1 MSGWHVEPLGG
12 GLGAWAMAWDHL
24 NRRLNGGHPLLD
36 SRFVDAL
43 LTHFGAGDEYLC
55 AHRNGQGVDG
65 LCLLRRKGPGRWE
78 SFLPDQAPLGP
89 LLLADAA
96 MLGTLVRDLPGRCL
110 ALDLLC
116 IDPRFSPEA
125 AAWPGPLGE
134 SGHALTIDVDFS
146 TGAAAYWAARPKKL
160 VANLNRYRRR
170 AEAAGWVPRLVHHTA
185 SGDLPAALDR
195 YGALESAGWKG
206 RAGTA
211 VAADNPQG
219 RFYLD
224 VLTRFAASGEAAV
237 HEYRFGERLAA
248 SRLTIAGP
256 AMSSTPTPRP
266 TSWPGRAASVRS
278 CTGPSIGTA
287 RCSACTPWSPAG
299 AGRRR
304 RRRERRARRA
314 LLPRRADG
322 NGDARAR
329 RVTGHLR
336 APPSPRGWR
345 RRRG

>member
-1 MSGWHVEPLGG
+1 MSGWHVERLGG

-96 MLGTLVRDLPGRCL
+96 MLGTLVRDLPGSCL

-116 IDPRFSPEA
+116 VDPRFSPDA
-125 AAWPGPLGE
+125 AAWPGPLRQ

-160 VANLNRYRRR
+160 IGNLNRYRRR

-185 SGDLPAALDR
+185 PGDLSAALQR

-256 AMSSTPTPRP
+256 AMIVALKTAYDESLAEYA
-266 TSWPGRAASVRS
+266 PGRLLLRDLLDEAFARGQTGSFEFYTNATPDQLAWASGQRPIVHR
-278 CTGPSIGTA
+278 TLY
-287 RCSACTPWSPAG
+287 RN
-299 AGRRR
+299 
-304 RRRERRARRA
+304 RA
-314 LLPRRADG
+314 LHRIHALFSRWRGQAE
-322 NGDARAR
+322 
-329 RVTGHLR
+329 T
-336 APPSPRGWR
+336 AP
-345 RRRG
+345 